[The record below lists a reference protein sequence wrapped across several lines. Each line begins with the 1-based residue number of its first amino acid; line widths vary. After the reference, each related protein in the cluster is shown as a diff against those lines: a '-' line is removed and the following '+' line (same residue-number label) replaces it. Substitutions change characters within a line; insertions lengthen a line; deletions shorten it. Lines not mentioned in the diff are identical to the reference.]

1 MNMDK
6 IKKYDCGLTLIVNEG
21 GAKSCFANIMTGVG
35 SSSETKEIYGIS
47 HYIEHMNFKGTKRFS
62 AFDISSEMEK
72 LGTSFN
78 AYTSTEVTNFYVHSL
93 EENLERSFDILTDLV
108 FNSVYSDA
116 EAAKEKGVII
126 EEINMYNDSPD
137 EVCVGLLDQAFFG
150 NEGYGHAILGTVE
163 NVTAFTRE
171 DVLGYKQKYY
181 TADNIVVCFSGN
193 LTMERAEYLTEKYLL
208 PLVGDRKKSEDKDFN
223 VSNLKN
229 SLKKTKKIEQVH
241 LSLGFSSSRYA
252 DEARV
257 YSEIASGILGGGMSS
272 RLFQKV
278 REELGLAYS
287 VYSYTYRYK
296 KAGMAVIYAGVN
308 KDKYESAYEAILTVL
323 KDTIEN
329 GISNDEFERVKT
341 GLIASTVFGE
351 EQVSRK
357 NDLFPK
363 HYLLTGE
370 LYDFDKRLAN
380 IKAVKK
386 EDVEEAMR
394 LYSRDNMSAAVVG
407 ANVKTLKI

>member
-1 MNMDK
+1 MDK
-6 IKKYDCGLTLIVNEG
+6 IKKYDSGLTLIVNEG
-21 GAKSCFANIMTGVG
+21 GAKSCFANIMAGVG

-72 LGTSFN
+72 LGTTFN
-78 AYTSTEVTNFYVHSL
+78 AYTSTEVTDFYVHSL

-108 FNSVYSDA
+108 FNSVYSDD

-126 EEINMYNDSPD
+126 EEINMSNDSPD
-137 EVCVGLLDQAFFG
+137 EVCAGLLDEAFFG
-150 NEGYGHAILGTVE
+150 NEGYGHAILGTAE
-163 NVTAFTRE
+163 NVSKFTKS
-171 DVLGYKQKYY
+171 DVLSYKQKHY
-181 TADNIVVCFSGN
+181 TPDNIVVCFSGN
-193 LTMERAEYLTEKYLL
+193 VSLERAEYLTEKYLIPQL
-208 PLVGDRKKSEDKDFN
+208 LDGKKEEDKNFN
-223 VSNLKN
+223 VKNLTR

-241 LSLGFSSSRYA
+241 ICLGFNSAKYA
-252 DEARV
+252 DDRRV

-308 KDKYESAYEAILTVL
+308 KDKYESAYEAILNVL
-323 KDTIEN
+323 KEASEN
-329 GISNDEFERVKT
+329 GISDEEFERVKT

-363 HYLLTGE
+363 HYLLTNE
-370 LYDFDKRLAN
+370 LYDFDKRLAT
-380 IKAVKK
+380 IKAAAKS
-386 EDVEEAMR
+386 DVEEAMR
-394 LYSRDNMSAAVVG
+394 LYSREGMSAAVVG
-407 ANVKTLKI
+407 ANVKKLIL

>member
-1 MNMDK
+1 MEMDK
-6 IKKYDCGLTLIVNEG
+6 IKKYDSGLTLIVNEG
-21 GAKSCFANIMTGVG
+21 GAKSCFANIMAGVG

-72 LGTSFN
+72 LGTTFN
-78 AYTSTEVTNFYVHSL
+78 AYTSTEVTDFYIHSL

-108 FNSVYSDA
+108 FNSEYADE
-116 EAAKEKGVII
+116 EAVKEKGVII
-126 EEINMYNDSPD
+126 EEINMSDDTPD
-137 EVCVGLLDQAFFG
+137 EVCASLLDEAFFG
-150 NEGYGHAILGTVE
+150 DAGYGHAILGTAE
-163 NVTAFTRE
+163 NVSSFKKS
-171 DVLGYKQKYY
+171 DVLAYKEKHY
-181 TADNIVVCFSGN
+181 TPDNIVVCFSGN
-193 LTMERAEYLTEKYLL
+193 VTMSRAEYLTEKYLI
-208 PLVGDRKKSEDKDFN
+208 PLAGNGKKAADENFN
-223 VSNLKN
+223 VSNLKR
-229 SLKKTKKIEQVH
+229 SLKKTKKIEQAH
-241 LSLGFSSSRYA
+241 ICLGFSSAKYA
-252 DEARV
+252 DEKRV

-308 KDKYESAYEAILTVL
+308 KDKYESAYEAILSVL
-323 KDTIEN
+323 KSACEN
-329 GISNDEFERVKT
+329 GVTDEEFERVKT

-351 EQVSRK
+351 EQISRK

-370 LYDFDKRLAN
+370 LYDFDKRLAA
-380 IKAVKK
+380 IKAAEKS
-386 EDVEEAMR
+386 DVEEAMK
-394 LYSRDNMSAAVVG
+394 LYSRGNMSAAIVG
-407 ANVKTLKI
+407 ASVKKLKI